1 MAGSRTPAAENCQA
15 GARSAGYRR
24 MRWLPTGARGAF
36 GGQEPS
42 RWLDFLTRGLQPGVR
57 AGSSGAKIASEA
69 RATGGPYASN
79 RIRKT
84 LLMLH
89 FWLLMMGCER

>member
-24 MRWLPTGARGAF
+24 MKWLPTGARGAF

-57 AGSSGAKIASEA
+57 AGSPSPSSAVRGLRLRPLVCEQS
-69 RATGGPYASN
+69 YA
-79 RIRKT
+79 
-84 LLMLH
+84 
-89 FWLLMMGCER
+89 